1 LAARLEED
9 DMDLQTTWFLLIGV
23 LLIGYAI
30 LDGFDLGVGMLHNFI
45 AKKDEER
52 RILINS
58 IGPVWDGNEVWLLTG
73 GGAIFAAFPPVYATV
88 FSGFYI
94 ALMLLLAALIFRAVS
109 LEFRSKEPGATWR
122 KSWDVAFGVG
132 SFLPALLFGVAIG
145 NIVRGIPI
153 GPDGEYAGTF
163 FTLLNPFAIMLGL
176 LSTAMFVMQ
185 GAAWLMVRTEGELR
199 ARAQKAGVVATVV
212 TIALWAMA
220 TAFSRVAAPHTWNAY
235 ANPVFYLVP
244 LTFVVFGIL
253 TFVQFRKGASGLTFL
268 FSSLAVTAVVGLVG
282 VGLYPYMVP
291 ALGNL
296 DASLTIHNSS
306 SSQLTLKT
314 MLYIALGGVPIV
326 LAYTI
331 FIYSKFF
338 GPVQLH
344 EHSY

>member
-1 LAARLEED
+1 
-9 DMDLQTTWFLLIGV
+9 MDLQTIWFLLIGV

-30 LDGFDLGVGMLHNFI
+30 LDGFDLGVGMLHLFI

-88 FSGFYI
+88 FSGFYV

-122 KSWDVAFGVG
+122 KSWDVAFAVG
-132 SFLPALLFGVAIG
+132 SFLPSLLFGVAIG
-145 NIVRGIPI
+145 NILRGIPLS
-153 GPDGEYAGTF
+153 PDGEYAGTF
-163 FTLLNPFAIMLGL
+163 FTLLNPFAVVTGVLAV
-176 LSTAMFVMQ
+176 AMFLMQ
-185 GAAWLMVRTEGELR
+185 GAAWLMVRTEGGLR
-199 ARAQKAGVVATVV
+199 ARAQRVGIAATVA
-212 TIALWAMA
+212 TIALWAFA
-220 TAFSRVAAPHTWNAY
+220 TFVSRIAAYHTWNAY
-235 ANPVFYLVP
+235 ANPVAFVVP
-244 LTFVVFGIL
+244 AAFVVFAVL
-253 TFVQFRKGASGLTFL
+253 TFLQFRKGAAGMTFL
-268 FSSLAVTAVVGLVG
+268 CSSLAVASLVGLVG
-282 VGLYPYMVP
+282 LGLYPYMVP
-291 ALGNL
+291 AHGDLA
-296 DASLTIHNSS
+296 ASLTIHNASS
-306 SSQLTLKT
+306 SELTLRT

-338 GPVQLH
+338 GPVTLH